1 MALPQNETLL
11 RNKDDFNV
19 DMFEVATTTRRPLV
33 AVMVVA
39 LEELGSV
46 AKLGLTLQCV
56 LECVADA
63 GVALCTSCWLTRS
76 IWCRCT
82 CRFVSRIGDGY
93 DPMSPYHN
101 SMCVNASCACVCE
114 GLLRVAGGHRG
125 LWVADTRPM

>member
-1 MALPQNETLL
+1 MAYRASLALPQNETLL

-56 LECVADA
+56 LECVGDA
-63 GVALCTSCWLTRS
+63 WSRAVYELLAHTLHLVPVHVQVC
-76 IWCRCT
+76 
-82 CRFVSRIGDGY
+82 VSD
-93 DPMSPYHN
+93 
-101 SMCVNASCACVCE
+101 
-114 GLLRVAGGHRG
+114 
-125 LWVADTRPM
+125 W